1 MGFFLTFIVSLIGM
15 NWIPLMSITNKKVYL
30 SEPETFLTLMLTPLM
45 TNLSFSKSS
54 YLLDF
59 LKWVE
64 FLTIYVDG

>member
-1 MGFFLTFIVSLIGM
+1 MGLFLTFIVSLIGM

-54 YLLDF
+54 YILDF